1 MSGMSLYNASYRHHI
16 ISNGLSLAFEPWR
29 NTTLNDVM
37 QLTPLEHIQATL
49 NSLQRNLADQT
60 PEYKEDVRLA
70 KQLYDALKTNRFT
83 FNREPWF
90 CTRDVVRWLA
100 EGTPIA
106 RLPQELLLR
115 AKTADGEEIPP
126 GPAVAA
132 FVGLGLAKD
141 LDLFLVP
148 KMLEYGREKGCF
160 PVSVNVSSSAV
171 VSPDFWQQSFTF
183 LREHLKNGGKKT
195 DVVFEVERSALDSEE
210 GLKAI
215 KRVRES
221 GFRFAVDD
229 FYSEDLRPEQIDTIV
244 QHIDFIKFT
253 GEAIQRGIEGK
264 YNLNILVEQ
273 ARAIGPEKLFVAKW
287 VDNHEQAVR
296 LLKEFKIDA
305 AQGRNLPQNL
315 KIFAADVKKL
325 LT

>member
-1 MSGMSLYNASYRHHI
+1 M
-16 ISNGLSLAFEPWR
+16 
-29 NTTLNDVM
+29 NDVM
-37 QLTPLEHIQATL
+37 QLTPLEHIEATL

-60 PEYKEDVRLA
+60 PEYREEVKQAR
-70 KQLYDALKTNRFT
+70 QLYDALRNDRFT
-83 FNREPWF
+83 FTSEPWF
-90 CTRDVVRWLA
+90 CTRDVVRWLS

-115 AKTADGEEIPP
+115 PSTADGQDIPP
-126 GPAVAA
+126 GPAVSA

-148 KMLEYGREKGCF
+148 KMLEYGHKHGCF
-160 PVSVNVSSSAV
+160 PISVNVSSSAV
-171 VSPDFWQQSFTF
+171 VSPDFWQRSFKF
-183 LREHLKNGGKKT
+183 LKEHLKNGGKKT
-195 DVVFEVERSALDSEE
+195 DIVFEVERAALDSEE

-215 KRVRES
+215 KRVREN

-229 FYSEDLRPEQIDTIV
+229 FYSEDLRPDQVDTIV
-244 QHIDFIKFT
+244 QHINFIKFT

-264 YNLNILVEQ
+264 YNLNILVDQ

-305 AQGRNLPQNL
+305 AQGRNLPHNL
-315 KIFAADVKKL
+315 KIFAADIKKL